1 MATRKQNLTELL
13 VWTMITAAL
22 VAVLAACFGVNVRI
36 MEDKSISDAA
46 ALLAIVPT
54 SGLAGLFIQ
63 RQWAWG
69 VRIWNNFK
77 YE

>member
-1 MATRKQNLTELL
+1 MTKRKQNITELAF
-13 VWTMITAAL
+13 WTIITAAL

-36 MEDKSISDAA
+36 AEDKSISDGAA
-46 ALLAIVPT
+46 FLAIVPT
-54 SGLAGLFIQ
+54 SCLAGMFIQ